1 MQCARRSGQ
10 LLQLEVVL
18 SSAEGTTGD
27 SFAAAYTPS
36 DHVVSPCYFDNFHV
50 NSRNESTGSEMDG
63 VESGSRGRA
72 EIWGA
77 SSASALG
84 LRRSFGPAHIEEDLA
99 CARPRIGGYVLL
111 LIGSKDRT
119 TVDRGRPMLSI
130 GCRYGSRLDIQSES
144 LRLIVSS
151 RRVPTVRARVWGA

>member
-50 NSRNESTGSEMDG
+50 NF
-63 VESGSRGRA
+63 A
-72 EIWGA
+72 E
-77 SSASALG
+77 
-84 LRRSFGPAHIEEDLA
+84 
-99 CARPRIGGYVLL
+99 
-111 LIGSKDRT
+111 
-119 TVDRGRPMLSI
+119 
-130 GCRYGSRLDIQSES
+130 
-144 LRLIVSS
+144 
-151 RRVPTVRARVWGA
+151 